1 MVEMG
6 NLIKKLD
13 RLHKYYK
20 FAKEEHERRVF
31 LKTLNHLLGNL
42 NKTFCRY
49 CFLQVLENEIPL
61 EALSDN
67 PIVAKV
73 EDLLKKIENS
83 LKKGAGNLKENYDV
97 INQLITNLNEKITK
111 NNADSFANVSSK
123 IKEMSS
129 LLAEKKKLLSNKA
142 ISKILAVDSKVI
154 IKAEGLLQEFQL
166 KLRQD
171 TSLQDLK
178 WVNDKISVLKMLMTD
193 INETISI
200 ERLRQKLKLSKEESE
215 VINTLISGK
224 SVPLSRLNLPLMNRI
239 KEIFGD
245 MAKISI
251 TVD

>member
-1 MVEMG
+1 MG

-13 RLHKYYK
+13 QLHKYYK

-31 LKTLNHLLGNL
+31 LKTLDHLLGNL
-42 NKTFCRY
+42 NNTFCKY

-67 PIVAKV
+67 AIVAKV
-73 EDLLKKIENS
+73 ENLLKEIDNS
-83 LKKGAGNLKENYDV
+83 LENGAGNLKENYDL
-97 INQLITNLNEKITK
+97 INQLITDLNEEINKK
-111 NNADSFANVSSK
+111 NADSFASVSSK
-123 IKEMSS
+123 IKKMSS

-171 TSLQDLK
+171 KSLQDLK
-178 WVNDKISVLKMLMTD
+178 WVNDKISVLKTLMTD

-215 VINTLISGK
+215 VIITLISGE
-224 SVPLSRLNLPLMNRI
+224 SVPLSSLNLPLINKI

-251 TVD
+251 T